1 VTDARLTVCL
11 TFDFDAMSPWV
22 RRTNNPSAIS
32 RGEFGAVAVPRI
44 LSLLDRYDARA
55 TFFTPGHTA
64 LAYPSLMSEIVAA
77 GHEVAH
83 HGWVHENPEELSRE
97 DEERVLLRGIDV
109 LTEVCGVRPTGW
121 RSPAWA
127 MSPNSVEL
135 LLANGFAYDSSL
147 MGHDSSLYRVRRG
160 DRWGP
165 DEPYV
170 FGEPC
175 DLVEVPVYWG
185 LDDFPTF
192 EFVPGRWGGGSAPS
206 AVLEVWR
213 GDIDYAYD
221 NSPGGVVTLTMHPQ
235 SIGRGHRMAMLDA
248 LLAHLRDRG
257 GVAFAR
263 CDETA
268 AAWAT
273 ANPLAPKP

>member
-1 VTDARLTVCL
+1 VSDPRLTVCL

-44 LSLLDRYDARA
+44 LDLLARFDARA

-64 LAYPSLMSEIVAA
+64 LAYPSLMAEIVAA

-97 DEERVLLRGIDV
+97 EEERVLVRGIEV
-109 LTEVCGVRPTGW
+109 LTEVCGTRPVGW

-127 MSPNSVEL
+127 MSPNSVDL
-135 LLANGFAYDSSL
+135 LLANGFRYDSSL

-160 DRWGP
+160 DRCGP

-206 AVLEVWR
+206 AVLEVWQ
-213 GDIDYAYD
+213 GDLDFAYD
-221 NSPGGVVTLTMHPQ
+221 SAPGGVVTVTMHPQ
-235 SIGRGHRMAMLDA
+235 SIGRGHRMLMLER
-248 LLAHLRDRG
+248 LLTHLRDRG
-257 GVAFAR
+257 GVTFDR
-263 CDETA
+263 CDAVAGRWA
-268 AAWAT
+268 AA
-273 ANPLAPKP
+273 NPRE

>member
-1 VTDARLTVCL
+1 MPDPTRLTVCL
-11 TFDFDAMSPWV
+11 SFDFDAMSPWV

-44 LSLLDRYDARA
+44 LDLLAEFGARA

-64 LAYPSLMSEIVAA
+64 LAYPALMERIVSA

-83 HGWVHENPEELSRE
+83 HGWVHENPEELSRDE
-97 DEERVLLRGIDV
+97 EERVLLKGIDV
-109 LTEVCGVRPTGW
+109 LTDVCGTRPVGW

-127 MSPNSVEL
+127 MSPHSVAL
-135 LLANGFAYDSSL
+135 LLAHGFAYDSSL
-147 MGHDSSLYRVRRG
+147 MGHDTAPYRVRLG

-175 DLVEVPVYWG
+175 DLVEVPVTWG
-185 LDDFPTF
+185 LDDFPQF
-192 EFVPGRWGGGSAPS
+192 EFVPGRWGGGAAAS
-206 AVLEVWR
+206 AVEEIWR
-213 GDIDYAYD
+213 GDLDYAYD
-221 NSPGGVVTLTMHPQ
+221 RCPGAVVTITMHPQ
-235 SIGRGHRMAMLDA
+235 SIGRGHRMLMLER

-257 GVAFAR
+257 GVAFERIDAV
-263 CDETA
+263 A
-268 AAWAT
+268 AVWAA
-273 ANPLAPKP
+273 ANPLPA

>member
-1 VTDARLTVCL
+1 VTDPRLTVCL
-11 TFDFDAMSPWV
+11 TFDFDAMAPWV

-44 LSLLDRYDARA
+44 LDLLAAYDARA

-64 LAYPSLMSEIVAA
+64 LAYPELMARIVAA

-97 DEERVLLRGIDV
+97 EEERVLVKGIEV
-109 LTEVCGVRPTGW
+109 LTDVCGTRPVGW

-127 MSPNSVEL
+127 MSPHSIDL
-135 LLANGFAYDSSL
+135 LLAHGFAYDSSL
-147 MGHDSSLYRVRRG
+147 MGHDSALYRVRRG

-165 DEPYV
+165 DSPYV
-170 FGEPC
+170 FGTPC

-206 AVLEVWR
+206 AVLEVWQ
-213 GDIDYAYD
+213 GDLDYAYD
-221 NSPGGVVTLTMHPQ
+221 HGPGGVVTVTMHPQ
-235 SIGRGHRMAMLDA
+235 SIGRGHRMTMLER

-257 GVAFAR
+257 GVAFER
-263 CDETA
+263 VDRVA
-268 AAWAT
+268 AAWAD
-273 ANPLAPKP
+273 AHPLT

>member
-1 VTDARLTVCL
+1 VTQLTVCL
-11 TFDFDAMSPWV
+11 SFDFDAMSPWV

-44 LSLLDRYDARA
+44 LDLLDTYDAKA

-64 LAYPSLMSEIVAA
+64 LAYPHLMEAIVGA

-83 HGWVHENPEELSRE
+83 HGWVHENPEELSRDE
-97 DEERVLLRGIDV
+97 EERVLVRGIEV
-109 LTEVCGVRPTGW
+109 LTEVCGTRPVGW

-127 MSPNSVEL
+127 MSPSSVEL

-147 MGHDSSLYRVRRG
+147 MGHDSRLYRVRRG

-206 AVLEVWR
+206 AVLEVWQ
-213 GDIDYAYD
+213 GDLDYAYE
-221 NSPGGVVTLTMHPQ
+221 NEPGGVVTITMHPQ
-235 SIGRGHRMAMLDA
+235 SIGRGHRMLMLER
-248 LLAHLRDRG
+248 LLTHLRDRG
-257 GVAFAR
+257 GVAFDR
-263 CDETA
+263 CDAVAERWA
-268 AAWAT
+268 AA
-273 ANPLAPKP
+273 NPR

>member
-1 VTDARLTVCL
+1 VTRLTVCL

-44 LSLLDRYDARA
+44 LDLLRTYDARA

-64 LAYPSLMSEIVAA
+64 LAYPELMADIGSA

-83 HGWVHENPEELSRE
+83 HGWVHENPEELSRDE
-97 DEERVLLRGIDV
+97 EERVLLKGIEV
-109 LTEVCGVRPTGW
+109 LTEVCGTRPVGW

-127 MSPNSVEL
+127 MSPNSVDL

-147 MGHDSSLYRVRRG
+147 MGHDTALYRVRQG

-165 DEPYV
+165 DEPYT
-170 FGEPC
+170 FGTPC

-206 AVLEVWR
+206 AVYEIWR
-213 GDIDYAYD
+213 GDLDYAYD
-221 NSPGGVVTLTMHPQ
+221 RCPGAVVTLTMHPQ
-235 SIGRGHRMAMLDA
+235 SIGRGHRMLMLER
-248 LLAHLRDRG
+248 LLDYLRGRG
-257 GVAFAR
+257 DVAFER
-263 CDETA
+263 VDRVVD
-268 AAWAT
+268 AWRAK
-273 ANPLAPKP
+273 NPG